1 MSTLKASLFSFYRC
15 VFNAGVIALVD
26 TVHVISFLNVRKHLC
41 IKLQGTLSV
50 MH

>member
-26 TVHVISFLNVRKHLC
+26 TVRVISFLNVHMC